1 MTKGAKIAI
10 GCGIAFVAVV
20 VLVVV
25 VLFAGAWWVRGKVG
39 DFAGREAK
47 ITALN
52 EKANANA
59 FTPPADGV
67 IAEARLLKFLDA
79 RRRVFAVYEKYRDDL
94 ESRSKKGEAD
104 FSDAAKIV
112 GVLSEVRL
120 AQAEALAD
128 LGMSEAEYRFMVESI
143 YKTAVG
149 AEIAKQTGGKSASEA
164 MKDTSDQ
171 FTKEMEKLAEQEDMP
186 EEARAQARE
195 ALEKAKAGTDEAQ
208 AQAAALDVPKANIEL
223 FKKHEAEIKKYA
235 MTGLEMLL

>member
-1 MTKGAKIAI
+1 LTKGAKIAI
-10 GCGIAFVAVV
+10 GCGIAFAAAVV
-20 VLVVV
+20 VVVV
-25 VLFAGAWWVRGKVG
+25 ALFAGAWWVRGKVG

-59 FTPPADGV
+59 FSPPTDGV
-67 IAEARLLKFLDA
+67 IAEARLLKFLEA
-79 RRRVFAVYEKYRDDL
+79 RKRVFAVYEKHRDDL
-94 ESRSKKGEAD
+94 ERRAKDGEAG
-104 FSDAAKIV
+104 FSDAAKVV
-112 GVLSEVRL
+112 GILSEVRL

-128 LGMSEAEYRFMVESI
+128 LGMNEAEYRYLVEAV
-143 YKTAVG
+143 YKTAG
-149 AEIAKQTGGKSASEA
+149 AAEIAKGTGGKTASEA
-164 MKDTSDQ
+164 MRDASEQ

-195 ALEKAKAGTDEAQ
+195 ALEKAKAGTEEAQ

-223 FKKHEAEIKKYA
+223 FQKHETEIKKYA